1 MHIKNNYKTKYKF
14 VVTLEWW
21 YRGSPEEHYEYSLIQ
36 PYKKAFKPYIP
47 YCVVGGAGADGVEI
61 TGYPTLK
68 QAILAPHHC
77 FSGAVRH
84 LPGFPMSFP
93 SSGDGCERPVQESAE
108 YSSSLQ

>member
-68 QAILAPHHC
+68 QAILAGFNVSEYC
-77 FSGAVRH
+77 GFDKRQKRH
-84 LPGFPMSFP
+84 LNKILNKI
-93 SSGDGCERPVQESAE
+93 QKE
-108 YSSSLQ
+108 YN